1 MTNIEGSLADDA
13 DLTISIDRENLV
25 NTMMGAVSL
34 DDQIKTGN
42 ANLEGNHGVY
52 QQLKEMLVHF
62 DLGFEIM
69 PETGAKDLAPEQKL
83 LQQEP
88 LGDTSGG

>member
-13 DLTISIDRENLV
+13 DLTISIDRGNLV
-25 NTMMGAVSL
+25 NTMMGAIGL

-52 QQLKEMLVHF
+52 QQL
-62 DLGFEIM
+62 
-69 PETGAKDLAPEQKL
+69 
-83 LQQEP
+83 
-88 LGDTSGG
+88 